1 MYICLEGIDGSGK
14 STQIKLLKEWLK
26 DIGQQVLTIREPTPS
41 DVGLLIRKML
51 LSPRS
56 NDEDYQNTLALLF
69 AADRTL
75 LIEKIEK
82 AESQNKV
89 VISDRSYF
97 SSMVYQIDQEWIA
110 QINKHAKKPDI
121 TILLDLDVETALKR
135 CEGQDHFENTNF
147 LGKVKK
153 RYLELAE
160 KEDFYVINANNG
172 VNKVQHDIKKVLLPK
187 FGMCQIK

>member
-14 STQIKLLKEWLK
+14 STQIKLLKKWLK
-26 DIGQQVLTIREPTPS
+26 EIGQKVLTIREPTPS

-89 VISDRSYF
+89 VISDRSYY
-97 SSMVYQIDQEWIA
+97 SSMVYQNDQEWIT
-110 QINKHAKKPDI
+110 QINKHAKKPDV

-135 CEGQDHFENTNF
+135 CEGHDHFENTNF
-147 LGKVKK
+147 LGKVKN

-172 VNKVQHDIKKVLLPK
+172 LNKVQHDIKKVLLPK
-187 FGMCQIK
+187 FGMCQIT

>member
-14 STQIKLLKEWLK
+14 STQIELLEKWIE
-26 DIGQQVLTIREPTPS
+26 DIGLKVLTIREPTPS

-51 LSPRS
+51 LNTRATE
-56 NDEDYQNTLALLF
+56 EDFQNTLALLF
-69 AADRTL
+69 AADRTI
-75 LIEKIEK
+75 LIEKIKK

-89 VISDRSYF
+89 VISDRCYY
-97 SSMVYQIDQEWIA
+97 SSMVYQNDPEWIA
-110 QINKHAKKPDI
+110 QINKHAKKPDV

-135 CEGQDHFENTNF
+135 CEGQDHFENTGF
-147 LGKVKK
+147 LSKVKK

-172 VNKVQHDIKKVLLPK
+172 LNKVQHDIKRVLLPK